1 MFFLGGGDCQ
11 HSRPKMEH
19 IAARFIRQYGNDT
32 RLYSETEL
40 SRILASAEPWYRTLL
55 VTLFAYVCETHQD
68 WTYSSSDVELLSWS
82 DYRESISRRIPD
94 TQTLETVVSNYWQRR
109 QGVSFE
115 GPYPCLDA
123 CMNTLHG
130 TRKIPSDVRQQIYSS
145 LRDDLCWLVRH
156 VTILNDGYST
166 DEDSDE
172 SMSEE

>member
-1 MFFLGGGDCQ
+1 MFFSGTVSTQGPQ
-11 HSRPKMEH
+11 KMER

-40 SRILASAEPWYRTLL
+40 SRVLAAAEPWYRTLL

-68 WTYSSSDVELLSWS
+68 WTYSNDVELFSWS
-82 DYRESISRRIPD
+82 DYRESTSRRIPD

-123 CMNTLHG
+123 CLNTLRD
-130 TRKIPSDVRQQIYSS
+130 TRKIRSDTRQEIYSS
-145 LRDDLCWLVRH
+145 LRDDLCWLLRH
-156 VTILNDGYST
+156 VTTLKDGYST